1 MHLDN
6 QETALQRKGRL
17 LRGTTIDSKALIN
30 SDKLKL
36 QELNVSILDQN
47 ELEKAT
53 QKGNALERQW

>member
-36 QELNVSILDQN
+36 QELNN